1 MTLTAAH
8 MIAAALTLLIIMA
21 VGVWSGRKVAS
32 AEDFDTGGRSAG
44 TIMVAGTTIGTLVG
58 GSSTIGTAE
67 LAFTCGLSA
76 WWFTLGA
83 AMGALLLALP
93 YCHPLRATKAET
105 LQEIIGME
113 YGDGARVASSV
124 LASLGIALNIVAQ
137 MLSANALLGAIFGLD
152 GRLCAVIAVVVMGCY
167 IMFGGVR
174 GSGILGLIKL
184 VLLYGAVLVGGFA
197 ALRLAGGLGGLTAA
211 LPHAQ
216 YFSLFSR
223 GVGKDLGAGASVALG
238 VVSTQTYMQ
247 SVRVAR
253 DDRTA
258 RRGTLLSAALI
269 PPIGL
274 LCIFVGDYM
283 RVAFPEMDAS
293 QALPR
298 FLVAQT
304 PPVLCGVFLAALLIA
319 IVGTGSGMA
328 MGFGKILTHDIYA
341 RYIRPQANSREQ
353 LFATRVIIFVSL
365 VVSGWVAAGGL
376 GSTILTWGFLS
387 MGLRAVVLLL
397 PVSTALFLPGRMQ
410 SGFAIA
416 SSAVGLAVMLAARLI
431 DLPCDSLFA
440 GLAASATVIAIG
452 LLHGKKA

>member
-238 VVSTQTYMQ
+238 VVRCCRRRSSRR
-247 SVRVAR
+247 SVCCASSWAIICASRSR
-253 DDRTA
+253 RWTRA
-258 RRGTLLSAALI
+258 RRSRAFWSRRRRRCCAA
-269 PPIGL
+269 
-274 LCIFVGDYM
+274 C
-283 RVAFPEMDAS
+283 S
-293 QALPR
+293 
-298 FLVAQT
+298 
-304 PPVLCGVFLAALLIA
+304 
-319 IVGTGSGMA
+319 
-328 MGFGKILTHDIYA
+328 
-341 RYIRPQANSREQ
+341 SR
-353 LFATRVIIFVSL
+353 R
-365 VVSGWVAAGGL
+365 
-376 GSTILTWGFLS
+376 
-387 MGLRAVVLLL
+387 
-397 PVSTALFLPGRMQ
+397 
-410 SGFAIA
+410 
-416 SSAVGLAVMLAARLI
+416 
-431 DLPCDSLFA
+431 C
-440 GLAASATVIAIG
+440 
-452 LLHGKKA
+452 